1 MFIYLKHRKSRYI
14 YSKNETTYHSKIPSL
29 KSEKFIENFFIN
41 KNLKF
46 LVELSKKKTLS
57 KSNDS

>member
-1 MFIYLKHRKSRYI
+1 MKP
-14 YSKNETTYHSKIPSL
+14 TYHSKIPSL